1 MRRIE
6 DLRFECE
13 GPCFWKVRIW
23 VVCMLNRF
31 RMELKAQRSILTQS
45 ACCSRLLSNSL
56 LCFTTVFVFVG
67 FEEFSWDRELQ
78 PQPTRPV
85 PAKNEKHRG
94 PGIGFKE
101 NWRMV

>member
-1 MRRIE
+1 
-6 DLRFECE
+6 
-13 GPCFWKVRIW
+13 
-23 VVCMLNRF
+23 
-31 RMELKAQRSILTQS
+31 MELKAQRSILTQS

-56 LCFTTVFVFVG
+56 LCFTAVFVLVG

-85 PAKNEKHRG
+85 PAKHRG